1 MSDKWQPNVKAMEQ
15 VDVNDPSFPWRNGK
29 PDWDYYRLI
38 KAAER
43 EEKYKNKNISH
54 SRSIAVLSTTK
65 DLV

>member
-1 MSDKWQPNVKAMEQ
+1 MSDKWQPNVKAIEQ

-43 EEKYKNKNISH
+43 KKSIKRRSISH
-54 SRSIAVLSTTK
+54 SRSIAVLSTTT